1 MERHGS
7 SQMSAAAWLEIP
19 DFAVRFAAAWL
30 SGTFKYLFLII
41 LLISPKHDM
50 LIAAIPFVHSGPAVR
65 RHLFILR
72 LHMQPY
78 PEWCGFF
85 LYKSASPAPCGT
97 RSMQSAYAPPRAP
110 DSIPPF
116 HTGLPDRRSRRD
128 LPPP

>member
-1 MERHGS
+1 
-7 SQMSAAAWLEIP
+7 
-19 DFAVRFAAAWL
+19 
-30 SGTFKYLFLII
+30 
-41 LLISPKHDM
+41 M

-78 PEWCGFF
+78 LKWYGFF

-97 RSMQSAYAPPRAP
+97 HSMQSAFAPPRVP
-110 DSIPPF
+110 DSSPPSR
-116 HTGLPDRRSRRD
+116 TDLPDRRSRRG

>member
-7 SQMSAAAWLEIP
+7 SQMPAAAWLEIP

-41 LLISPKHDM
+41 LLITPKHDM
-50 LIAAIPFVHSGPAVR
+50 LIAAIPFVYSGPAVR

-72 LHMQPY
+72 LHLQPY

-97 RSMQSAYAPPRAP
+97 RSMQSAYAPPRVP
-110 DSIPPF
+110 DSTPLS
-116 HTGLPDRRSRRD
+116 HTGLPDHQSRRD